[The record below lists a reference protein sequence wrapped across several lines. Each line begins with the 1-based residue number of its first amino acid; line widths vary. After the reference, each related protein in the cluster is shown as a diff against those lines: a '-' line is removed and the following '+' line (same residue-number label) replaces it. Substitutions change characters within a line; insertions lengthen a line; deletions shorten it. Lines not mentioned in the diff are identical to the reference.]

1 MSEARSN
8 VRPQAAE
15 KADFAIA
22 LFHGNWFARD
32 AAKLDMTDVERRFI
46 AATLGA
52 QPKRWQ
58 ADPDV
63 AAMARI
69 LAAHPRV
76 LDRIGERLLVVAI
89 GMRGCG
95 AAVALLLN
103 CGVALTI
110 DNTAYNVLHE
120 AAWAGAEDTLR
131 AVFEAGVADATCV
144 SVRKPHVG
152 WPDNLSLM
160 YWAACRGRPSIAR
173 LLIAH
178 GVGMHHEREIKG
190 NGERGTTS
198 LHEALAPSPGDR
210 DPALA
215 EGKRA
220 VARLLIEDGAV
231 CDIYATCALDDA
243 ARLRALLDA
252 DAALVNA
259 AEDYGMTPLHW
270 AARAGAVECLPVL
283 LTRGADPNWRNKAAR
298 VPLHLAVEPDADG
311 QGAVV
316 ALLAKHGAD
325 LNAQDKK
332 GRTPLHRATYE
343 GRLVAAQALL
353 AAGADPTVRNKA
365 GKTAF
370 AIARKGA
377 KPLKQRA

>member
-8 VRPQAAE
+8 VRPQPAE
-15 KADFAIA
+15 EAELAIA

-32 AAKLDMTDVERRFI
+32 AAKLDLTDAERRFI
-46 AATLGA
+46 AAALGA

-63 AAMARI
+63 AAMARK
-69 LAAHPRV
+69 LAEHPRA
-76 LDRIGERLLVVAI
+76 LDRIGGRLLVVAI
-89 GMRGCG
+89 GMRGAG
-95 AAVALLLN
+95 PAVALLLQR
-103 CGVALTI
+103 GVALTI

-131 AVFEAGVADATCV
+131 AVFESGAADATCV

-160 YWAACRGRPSIAR
+160 YWAACRGRPGIAR

-178 GVGMHHEREIKG
+178 GVGMHHERKIKG

-215 EGKRA
+215 EAKRA

-243 ARLRALLDA
+243 ARLRTLLDA

-259 AEDYGMTPLHW
+259 AEDYGMTPLLGRPCRCLGVPGR
-270 AARAGAVECLPVL
+270 AANPRRGPEPAQQGRPRAAPLGGGAGRGRAG
-283 LTRGADPNWRNKAAR
+283 RGGGPLGRARRRSQRPGQERAHAPAPCHLRGTARSRASAAG
-298 VPLHLAVEPDADG
+298 P
-311 QGAVV
+311 
-316 ALLAKHGAD
+316 
-325 LNAQDKK
+325 
-332 GRTPLHRATYE
+332 
-343 GRLVAAQALL
+343 
-353 AAGADPTVRNKA
+353 GADPTVRNKA
-365 GKTAF
+365 DKTAF